1 MARST
6 AWIRNNMLF
15 SEDEYDEQLTE
26 ARLKVQ
32 RSFQKLS
39 ISDWHSH
46 KCSNPPPNLVKVT
59 PFESRPPS
67 WKNFK
72 EKSTLYSMNLLGDK
86 KLNEEIKAKV
96 PPRTIINNENYYPKR
111 LTGTKYKEYSNCAS
125 KDKTFDT
132 NIPKVKLSKNIY
144 GTYPKMSPS
153 RKVQNINI
161 VLPVR
166 PKIEPLTN
174 QINVNKKND
183 YSNNSR
189 TPRESRQRNNDAIQI
204 SDIMTT
210 PIRTPDM
217 KSNFKIPATSTPK
230 FSRAYLFSSN
240 ISEDTPK
247 MKKTRS
253 RNILEKS
260 YIFENKSMN
269 ESDDY
274 KLDNTFKCRKL
285 SKNMLEKASIFDSS
299 LRIENFDRDYKEDIR
314 CYKETPVKTPKE
326 NSLLQRNIRSI
337 DSILS
342 KDDYDLTM
350 PKSSSMVRDIA
361 KKLEIANISSPTDE
375 STLRTKMNSILQRKK
390 SNRPNSVIHF
400 IRSKYEKE
408 KTIKEMMGNL
418 TEKENKSSLSRQN
431 YNTKVNQ
438 NAVKQ
443 LVNID
448 KEIES
453 KVKIYH
459 QSLKRNFVCEED
471 SFSESEAKSVV
482 TSTSPKDTDS
492 SSDTDQKSL
501 YLNYEHDSFDNENS
515 TTEKTLETEEK
526 VFQDESDD
534 DVYWIPVSNPYKF
547 PRTSSLLTIS
557 SQISIDTPSP
567 CISPIKMEE
576 EVDIVQKHWRNTT
589 RKINP
594 FYRIDETIV
603 IDSGYSD
610 KSEAIMNNSESSI
623 TDSYYQ

>member
-1 MARST
+1 M
-6 AWIRNNMLF
+6 
-15 SEDEYDEQLTE
+15 
-26 ARLKVQ
+26 
-32 RSFQKLS
+32 
-39 ISDWHSH
+39 
-46 KCSNPPPNLVKVT
+46 
-59 PFESRPPS
+59 
-67 WKNFK
+67 
-72 EKSTLYSMNLLGDK
+72 
-86 KLNEEIKAKV
+86 
-96 PPRTIINNENYYPKR
+96 
-111 LTGTKYKEYSNCAS
+111 TGTKYKECSNCAS

-183 YSNNSR
+183 YSNNSG

-204 SDIMTT
+204 SDIVTT
-210 PIRTPDM
+210 PIRTPNM

-314 CYKETPVKTPKE
+314 CYKETPVKTSKE

-361 KKLEIANISSPTDE
+361 KKLEIANISSPDE
-375 STLRTKMNSILQRKK
+375 STLRTKMNSIFQRKK
-390 SNRPNSVIHF
+390 SNRPNSIIHF

-408 KTIKEMMGNL
+408 KTIKEMMRNL

-431 YNTKVNQ
+431 YDTKVNQ

-443 LVNID
+443 LVNINKD

-501 YLNYEHDSFDNENS
+501 YLNYEHDSYDNENS

-567 CISPIKMEE
+567 CISPIRMEE

-610 KSEAIMNNSESSI
+610 KSEAIMNNSGSSI

>member
-1 MARST
+1 M
-6 AWIRNNMLF
+6 
-15 SEDEYDEQLTE
+15 
-26 ARLKVQ
+26 
-32 RSFQKLS
+32 
-39 ISDWHSH
+39 
-46 KCSNPPPNLVKVT
+46 
-59 PFESRPPS
+59 
-67 WKNFK
+67 
-72 EKSTLYSMNLLGDK
+72 
-86 KLNEEIKAKV
+86 
-96 PPRTIINNENYYPKR
+96 
-111 LTGTKYKEYSNCAS
+111 GTKYKECSNCS
-125 KDKTFDT
+125 SRDKTFDT
-132 NIPKVKLSKNIY
+132 NIPKVKLSKIY

-183 YSNNSR
+183 YSNNSG
-189 TPRESRQRNNDAIQI
+189 TSRESRQRKNDAIQT
-204 SDIMTT
+204 SDMMTT
-210 PIRTPDM
+210 PIRTPNV
-217 KSNFKIPATSTPK
+217 KSSFKIPATSTPK

-240 ISEDTPK
+240 IDEDSPK
-247 MKKTRS
+247 IKKTRS

-299 LRIENFDRDYKEDIR
+299 LRIENFDRDYKEDAR
-314 CYKETPVKTPKE
+314 CYKDQTPIKTSKE

-337 DSILS
+337 DTILS

-361 KKLEIANISSPTDE
+361 KKLEITNISPSTDE
-375 STLRTKMNSILQRKK
+375 SLRTKMNSIFQRKK
-390 SNRPNSVIHF
+390 SNRTNSIIHF
-400 IRSKYEKE
+400 IRNKYEHEKR
-408 KTIKEMMGNL
+408 KTIKETMGNL
-418 TEKENKSSLSRQN
+418 TEKGNKSSLSSRQN
-431 YNTKVNQ
+431 YDAKVNQ
-438 NAVKQ
+438 NVVKQ
-443 LVNID
+443 LVNVIE
-448 KEIES
+448 KEIAPKF
-453 KVKIYH
+453 KVYQ
-459 QSLKRNFVCEED
+459 QSLKRNFVYEED
-471 SFSESEAKSVV
+471 SFSESEAKSIV

-492 SSDTDQKSL
+492 SSDIDQKSL
-501 YLNYEHDSFDNENS
+501 YVNYEHDSFDNENS

-526 VFQDESDD
+526 VFQNENDNNDD

-557 SQISIDTPSP
+557 SQVSIDTPSP
-567 CISPIKMEE
+567 CISPIRMEE
-576 EVDIVQKHWRNTT
+576 EVDIVQKHWRNTTT

-623 TDSYYQ
+623 TDSYY

>member
-1 MARST
+1 M
-6 AWIRNNMLF
+6 
-15 SEDEYDEQLTE
+15 
-26 ARLKVQ
+26 
-32 RSFQKLS
+32 
-39 ISDWHSH
+39 
-46 KCSNPPPNLVKVT
+46 
-59 PFESRPPS
+59 
-67 WKNFK
+67 
-72 EKSTLYSMNLLGDK
+72 
-86 KLNEEIKAKV
+86 
-96 PPRTIINNENYYPKR
+96 
-111 LTGTKYKEYSNCAS
+111 
-125 KDKTFDT
+125 FDT

-144 GTYPKMSPS
+144 GTYPKTSPS

-166 PKIEPLTN
+166 PKVEPLTN

-183 YSNNSR
+183 YSNNSG
-189 TPRESRQRNNDAIQI
+189 TPRERRQRKNDAIQI
-204 SDIMTT
+204 SDMVTT
-210 PIRTPDM
+210 PIRTPDV
-217 KSNFKIPATSTPK
+217 KSSFKIPATSTPK
-230 FSRAYLFSSN
+230 FSRAYLFSN
-240 ISEDTPK
+240 IGEDNPK
-247 MKKTRS
+247 TKKICS
-253 RNILEKS
+253 QNILEKS

-285 SKNMLEKASIFDSS
+285 SKNVLEKASIFDSS
-299 LRIENFDRDYKEDIR
+299 LRIENFDQDYKEDIKS
-314 CYKETPVKTPKE
+314 YKETPIKTPKE

-361 KKLEIANISSPTDE
+361 KKLEIASISPSTDE
-375 STLRTKMNSILQRKK
+375 SLRTKMNSIFQRKK
-390 SNRPNSVIHF
+390 WNRPNSIIHF
-400 IRSKYEKE
+400 IRNKYEHE
-408 KTIKEMMGNL
+408 KKNTIKEMGNL

-431 YNTKVNQ
+431 YNTRVNQ
-438 NAVKQ
+438 NVVKQ
-443 LVNID
+443 LVNVIE
-448 KEIES
+448 KEIVP
-453 KVKIYH
+453 KVKTYH

-501 YLNYEHDSFDNENS
+501 YVNYEQDSFDNENS

-526 VFQDESDD
+526 VFQDENDDDDD

-567 CISPIKMEE
+567 CISPIRMEE
-576 EVDIVQKHWRNTT
+576 DVDVVQKHWRNTT
-589 RKINP
+589 RKVNP

-623 TDSYYQ
+623 TDSYY